1 MDDFRTASAAANT
14 PVVPADFIALPLPEG
29 FSAINGPFYGRRD
42 GDGVAMGF
50 LVEPRHCNPMG
61 ISHGGM
67 LMTFADMTLAF
78 TANWALGGRVFVP
91 TISLN
96 CDFLSGAKVGSWVEG
111 RGRMLRA
118 TGNMVFTQGL
128 ITVGEEVVMRCSGI
142 NKRPKE
148 ANGFIDLKKI
158 LP

>member
-1 MDDFRTASAAANT
+1 MDAMKTAAPAAI
-14 PVVPADFIALPLPEG
+14 PAGFTALPLPEG
-29 FSAINGPFYGRRD
+29 FAAVNGPFWGRRD
-42 GDGVAMGF
+42 GEGVLLGF
-50 LVEPRHCNPMG
+50 LVELRHCNPLN

-78 TANWALGGRVFVP
+78 AANWALGGKSFVP
-91 TISLN
+91 TINLN

-111 RGRMLRA
+111 RATVLRI

-128 ITVGEEVVMRCSGI
+128 LTVGPELVMRCNGI

-148 ANGFIDLKKI
+148 PNGFIDLKQI
-158 LP
+158 L